1 MGGRGNGRGM
11 EIGAGAPL
19 DVPAFLCGKK
29 VRDVVD
35 FLFPFILQKLKGER
49 QKIASGSPR
58 RDGFYRE
65 L

>member
-35 FLFPFILQKLKGER
+35 FLFPFILQKLKGCFHLLLR
-49 QKIASGSPR
+49 
-58 RDGFYRE
+58 
-65 L
+65 